1 MEMQSLIIYER
12 PNLVQPYLVMG
23 FEGWP
28 DAGRVSSSVVGQLKE
43 SCEEVRIRIKDALE
57 YVSEFVYGVAIG
69 ITSSQQLRET
79 FGIARKLWGNG

>member
-28 DAGRVSSSVVGQLKE
+28 DAGRVSSGVVSQLKE

-69 ITSSQQLRET
+69 ITSLQELRGT
-79 FGIARKLWGNG
+79 FGIARQLWGNG